1 MKRRGRSNSVPK
13 KIGRIFLLILLLM
26 NLSFSW
32 FKLARKENIAFNFLT
47 RDSVVAT
54 VYEVLDTNNQL
65 VMYKARI
72 KTPVCED
79 KVCYEVE
86 LIFYWDL
93 IGNFKKYELVPGKS
107 LTKLEH
113 IPFSDADYQK
123 LSEILANKYP
133 AFINL
138 KKDELITKVK
148 TRGIDGFSGATVA
161 AIQGQIV
168 PGAAYSCYTLWHI
181 ANGTV
186 ADSIKKHTRNR
197 LNDNIVRKLVS
208 MNNNEANYFLI
219 NSLNEAEFNTY
230 LPEVLGLIR
239 NNEGYNEGYFAKN
252 AIEKIPFRLFSSSE
266 VQDFFSEHFENL
278 GYFAQMSLLKKL
290 QGNQISNDLA
300 KVLIKNLDNPNYS
313 FQNELIIKLIC
324 FNIDNLETET
334 PHELINEIMESGMV
348 ITTEIY
354 KTIVSLEKKGRW
366 LKNDIN
372 DFKRYYKSNM
382 KFN

>member
-1 MKRRGRSNSVPK
+1 MKRRGWSNLGHK
-13 KIGRIFLLILLLM
+13 KFGGIFLLILLLM

-32 FKLARKENIAFNFLT
+32 LKSAKKENVAFHFLT
-47 RDSVVAT
+47 QDSVVAI
-54 VYEVLDTNNQL
+54 VYEVLDADSNL
-65 VMYKARI
+65 EMYKARI
-72 KTPVCED
+72 KTPVCEN

-93 IGNFKKYELVPGKS
+93 IGNFKKYELVAGKS

-113 IPFSDADYQK
+113 KPFSDADYQK
-123 LSEILANKYP
+123 LSEILSNKYP

-138 KKDELITKVK
+138 KKDELITKVV
-148 TRGIDGFSGATVA
+148 TGDIDGVSGATVA
-161 AIQGQIV
+161 AIKGQIV

-197 LNDNIVRKLVS
+197 LNENIVRKLAL
-208 MNNNEANYFLI
+208 MKNNEAHYFLI
-219 NSLNEAEFNTY
+219 NSLNDAEFQTY

-252 AIEKIPFRLFSSSE
+252 AIEKIPFGLFSSSE

-290 QGNQISNDLA
+290 QGNPISDDLA
-300 KVLIKNLDNPNYS
+300 KILIKNLDNPNYS

-324 FNIDNLETET
+324 FNVNNLETET
-334 PHELINEIMESGMV
+334 TRELIDEIIESGMV

-354 KTIVSLEKKGRW
+354 KAIVSLEKKEQW
-366 LKNDIN
+366 LKKDIS
-372 DFKRYYKSNM
+372 DFKRYYKTNM